1 MCGIAGSKG
10 CEGDDTGLPPD
21 LQTQTV
27 APFMFEPHPK
37 DVSAKVEA
45 RAGAASGATPH

>member
-1 MCGIAGSKG
+1 MCGMAGSKG
-10 CEGDDTGLPPD
+10 CEGDDTRLPPD

-27 APFMFEPHPK
+27 APFMHPK
-37 DVSAKVEA
+37 DMSARVKA